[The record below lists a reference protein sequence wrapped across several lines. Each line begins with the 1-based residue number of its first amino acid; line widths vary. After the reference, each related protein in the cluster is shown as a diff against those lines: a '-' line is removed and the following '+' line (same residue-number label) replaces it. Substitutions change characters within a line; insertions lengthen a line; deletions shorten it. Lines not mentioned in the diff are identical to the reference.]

1 MKMNIYSGA
10 FANNLKNLRQIK
22 KITQSELANKLSIS
36 RTSVV
41 MWESGQNYPSID
53 KLIELCE
60 ILDCSVDFLL
70 GISSSTKQSLDISK
84 LASEDQL
91 LILSLY
97 NRLTKK

>member
-1 MKMNIYSGA
+1 M
-10 FANNLKNLRQIK
+10 
-22 KITQSELANKLSIS
+22 ELANKLSIS